1 MTTDASEQ
9 RLVHLICGA
18 MTVGRVSLRQRRW
31 RSTPYGLVTEFWN
44 ALSWPQRLPALHPR
58 AAVS

>member
-9 RLVHLICGA
+9 RLVHLICAA

-31 RSTPYGLVTEFWN
+31 RSTPSVRGDRWD
-44 ALSWPQRLPALHPR
+44 RR
-58 AAVS
+58 AVS

>member
-1 MTTDASEQ
+1 MTTDPSAQ

-31 RSTPYGLVTEFWN
+31 RSTPAVRWDRWD
-44 ALSWPQRLPALHPR
+44 SP
-58 AAVS
+58 AVS

>member
-9 RLVHLICGA
+9 RLVHLICAA

-31 RSTPYGLVTEFWN
+31 EIHTL
-44 ALSWPQRLPALHPR
+44 R
-58 AAVS
+58 ARH